1 MEKQTA
7 GNERTAFSNG
17 RPQKSRRY
25 KTHIQYLCGVI
36 VPSAILLMLFTFSSI
51 YSIPLQTVK
60 AYCEAYQ
67 TQDWSGVYSC
77 LSSGVEDTLRNG
89 MEGRAAFVK
98 AMEQRE
104 NLPKTT
110 SFQIERY
117 TEETDPFTRQP
128 ARAYTV
134 SYTQAGSS
142 KQHTKTITVSRQENG
157 SWLVTT
163 EPFIEHPLKGQRQ
176 T

>member
-36 VPSAILLMLFTFSSI
+36 VPSAILLMLLTFSSI
-51 YSIPLQTVK
+51 YSMPLQTVK

-104 NLPKTT
+104 NLPKQLLFKLKDT
-110 SFQIERY
+110 QKKQ
-117 TEETDPFTRQP
+117 TRS
-128 ARAYTV
+128 RASLHAPIPYRTRRREAQ
-134 SYTQAGSS
+134 SSTQ
-142 KQHTKTITVSRQENG
+142 KQLPCPGRKMAVGWS
-157 SWLVTT
+157 
-163 EPFIEHPLKGQRQ
+163 QRSLS
-176 T
+176 